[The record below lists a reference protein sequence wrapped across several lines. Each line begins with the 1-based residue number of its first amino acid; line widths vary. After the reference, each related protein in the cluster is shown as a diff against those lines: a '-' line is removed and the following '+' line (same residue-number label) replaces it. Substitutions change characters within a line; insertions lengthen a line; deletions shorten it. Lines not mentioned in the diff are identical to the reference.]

1 MENDDDHQGFVLEYV
16 QLCLIELKGEPS
28 DDVTRRK
35 AALRQQLNASHSD
48 ILEQGQLILLRDMPE

>member
-16 QLCLIELKGEPS
+16 RLCLTELKGESS